1 MALRHCTYAA
11 LRVCRQN
18 PLQARCEQVLELPQ
32 MALNASKPQLCL
44 LSYVASSWM
53 TSTHAHA
60 KLHQTSL
67 MDDVFLL
74 PGNLSAACVT
84 YTSTRIAFGVIIL
97 IVYMTFTCHT

>member
-1 MALRHCTYAA
+1 MCATFRHRTCEAFRYCTYAA

-53 TSTHAHA
+53 TSTHAHT

-67 MDDVFLL
+67 MDDVFHP
-74 PGNLSAACVT
+74 PGRLSTGCV
-84 YTSTRIAFGVIIL
+84 
-97 IVYMTFTCHT
+97 MHTHI

>member
-1 MALRHCTYAA
+1 MYA
-11 LRVCRQN
+11 VFCVFRQN

-74 PGNLSAACVT
+74 PGNLSAACVIC
-84 YTSTRIAFGVIIL
+84 TSTKIAFGVIL
-97 IVYMTFTCHT
+97 IVCMTFTCHT